1 MNFSLYILGNPHAYD
16 QYPLD
21 NSELFAKF
29 AFANKYPSTV
39 VVHRQERI
47 VQYVFVK
54 KIQEHS
60 DLIFGFA
67 IVVSEM
73 YCIDHQQL
81 HQFFEEAYDNVTA
94 QGEFLSFKKE
104 KYAYNV
110 SRFVENNSEIERIN
124 EYFRLKEKELAR
136 IFRTLPSDYQ
146 VGLGECEM
154 SVEDDA
160 EKFKT
165 LSLKYDTLF
174 VSNKERSLTELDR
187 MQKKWADLYQEH
199 MKLNDQYKKV
209 LNQKRNFKL
218 VIILIVILILCL
230 IAFLGLRSAL
240 NDKEGEIGE
249 LNGVVSTQGQTI
261 KDKDFQIGD
270 LSETLANTKEEISNK
285 ESEISDL
292 QNEIKK
298 LNDENQSL
306 KDEADELQRN
316 VNLLR
321 NELPE
326 RYKIWSSSGNT
337 ATCYYKY
344 APGEYKPT
352 NRIYKD
358 NIYISVYMIENGYAL
373 TNEGYFVRT
382 KDIQRVY

>member
-1 MNFSLYILGNPHAYD
+1 MNFSLYILGNPRVYD
-16 QYPLD
+16 QYPMD

-29 AFANKYPSTV
+29 AFANKHASTI
-39 VVHRQERI
+39 VVHRQDRI

-54 KIQEHS
+54 KIQENS
-60 DLIFGFA
+60 DLFFGFA
-67 IVVSEM
+67 LAVSEM

-81 HQFFEEAYDNVTA
+81 HRFFEEAYDNVTA
-94 QGEFLSFKKE
+94 QGEFLSFKKD
-104 KYAYNV
+104 KYAYNI

-124 EYFRLKEKELAR
+124 EYFRLKEKELSR
-136 IFRTLPSDYQ
+136 IFRVLPSNFQ

-154 SVEDDA
+154 SIEDDV

-165 LSLKYDTLF
+165 LSIKYDTLF
-174 VSNKERSLTELDR
+174 VPNKERSLTELDR
-187 MQKKWADLYQEH
+187 MQKKWADLYLKH
-199 MKLNDQYKKV
+199 IKLNNEYKKV

-218 VIILIVILILCL
+218 VTFLTIILIGCGV
-230 IAFLGLRSAL
+230 AFFALRNVL
-240 NDKEGEIGE
+240 NNKEGEIGG
-249 LNGVVSTQGQTI
+249 LKGVVSTQGQTI
-261 KDKDFQIGD
+261 KDKDSQIGD

-326 RYKIWSSSGNT
+326 RYEIYSQSGNT
-337 ATCYYKY
+337 ATCYYKTG
-344 APGEYKPT
+344 PGIYEKT
-352 NRIYKD
+352 NRIYRDYVK
-358 NIYISVYMIENGYAL
+358 IYVYMKENGYAL
-373 TNEGYFVRT
+373 TDEGYFVRT
-382 KDIQRVY
+382 RDIRPL